1 MKVVKSDHVGAIY
14 RGYWAYA
21 GWQAVPAYIEDI
33 KNPRRNVPLA
43 IILGLVVT
51 TVVYLLI
58 NFAFLC
64 VLNIEEMKTSQLL
77 VTSFADKLG
86 GNKSLCLHL
95 KASSSIIPISGE
107 NLSIPLSLLVSLSL
121 FGANIGQFL
130 VSGRFCFAA
139 SREGHVPG

>member
-1 MKVVKSDHVGAIY
+1 MEAIY
-14 RGYWAYA
+14 GGYWAYA

-33 KNPRRNVPLA
+33 KNPRKNVPLA
-43 IILGLVVT
+43 IMLGLVIT

-64 VLNIEEMKTSQLL
+64 VLNLEEIKTSQLL

-86 GNKSLCLHL
+86 GNEPLCLHF
-95 KASSSIIPISGE
+95 KTSIMQILGE

-121 FGANIGQFL
+121 FGANIGHFL

-139 SREGHVPG
+139 SREGHIPG

>member
-1 MKVVKSDHVGAIY
+1 MGAIY
-14 RGYWAYA
+14 GGYWAYA

-43 IILGLVVT
+43 IMLGLVIT

-64 VLNIEEMKTSQLL
+64 VLNLEEIKTSQLL

-86 GNKSLCLHL
+86 GNKPLCLHF
-95 KASSSIIPISGE
+95 KTSIIPILGE
-107 NLSIPLSLLVSLSL
+107 NLSIPLSLLVPLSL

-139 SREGHVPG
+139 SREGHIPG